1 MRDAALVG
9 WYDYRLVWLSIVVA
23 MLGSY
28 AGLELAGRARL
39 GSGDYRRR
47 AAWVTGAAVALAV
60 GIWSMHYT
68 GMLAYRLPVPV
79 LYHWPTTL
87 LSYLPALVG
96 SLVGLFLIADRLDGP
111 RAARASVFVGAGIVV
126 LHYVAMCS
134 MRLPAEDRYSK
145 ALVALSALPA
155 VVFSFGSLAV
165 LRGRGG
171 RAAAHGSVPA
181 AALLMGTAI
190 STMHYTGMAAV
201 TFVRSPR
208 VPDLSHSVHVTAL
221 GIVGVLGVSIFVLS
235 VAPLASTLDRLQKK
249 SEQLRA
255 LTARTHLVRE
265 EERKRVAREIH
276 DELGQAL
283 TSIKLDVAALSRQ
296 LPADQAARAEAVT
309 NLVDQTIRAV
319 RRIATELRPGV
330 LDDLGLAAAAQWAAE
345 DFEAR
350 TGIACA
356 VSVPDEELDVAP
368 EAATQLFRILQ
379 EALTNVARH
388 ARARHV
394 SIRLAGDGKGVVLE
408 VRDDGIGADARR
420 LAAGGSLGILGMQE
434 RAALHAGVLTGESA
448 PEQGTVVRVRLPR
461 SSAGT
466 AA

>member
-9 WYDYRLVWLSIVVA
+9 WYDYRLVVLSIVVA
-23 MLGSY
+23 VLGSY

-39 GSGDYRRR
+39 GDYRRR
-47 AAWVTGAAVALAV
+47 GGWVAGAAVALAV
-60 GIWSMHYT
+60 GVWSMHYT
-68 GMLAYRLPVPV
+68 AMLAYRLPVPV

-87 LSYLPALVG
+87 LSYLPALAG
-96 SLVGLFLIADRLDGP
+96 SLVGLFLITDRLDGP
-111 RAARASVFVGAGIVV
+111 RAARASVFVGAGIVA

-134 MRLPAEDRYSK
+134 MRLPAEDRYSN
-145 ALVALSALPA
+145 ALVALSVLPA
-155 VVFSFGSLAV
+155 VAFSFGSLAA
-165 LRGRGG
+165 LRGG
-171 RAAAHGSVPA
+171 REGAAVHGSVPL

-190 STMHYTGMAAV
+190 SAMHYTGMAAV

-208 VPDLSHSVHVTAL
+208 VPDLSHSVQVGAL
-221 GIVGVLGVSIFVLS
+221 GIAGILGVSIFVLS

-296 LPADQAARAEAVT
+296 LPPGQAARAEAVT
-309 NLVDQTIRAV
+309 NLVDETIRTV

-356 VSVPDEELDVAP
+356 VSVPDEEFDVAP

-379 EALTNVARH
+379 EALTNVTRH

-394 SIRLAGDGKGVVLE
+394 SIRLAGDVKGVVLE

-434 RAALHAGVLTGESA
+434 RAALLAGVLTVESA